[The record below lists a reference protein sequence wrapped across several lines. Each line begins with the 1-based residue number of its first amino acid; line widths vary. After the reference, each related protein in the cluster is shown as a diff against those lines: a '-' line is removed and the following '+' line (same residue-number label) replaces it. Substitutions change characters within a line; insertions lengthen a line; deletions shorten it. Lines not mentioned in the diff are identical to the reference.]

1 MMKAEVEVA
10 EVEVAEVA
18 VEVVVVVEVAEVAEN
33 FQKQVEQTRPD
44 PWSAESL

>member
-1 MMKAEVEVA
+1 MMEVEVEEAEVEVA
-10 EVEVAEVA
+10 EEEVA
-18 VEVVVVVEVAEVAEN
+18 VAVEEN